1 MCVLLS
7 PSGDCYLAGYSGDLV
22 LANFANTRLPILSY
36 HYPQYADLRTCEYSD
51 IIQSNSDTIQSSF
64 NKHFKKH
71 KKSYWQFSA
80 SLDAHHTVY
89 NILWSDFWRMP
100 LVHQSRLT
108 VLVDCLLYSGYLQ
121 MVTYYEP
128 LTKVYLLCVDLQ

>member
-7 PSGDCYLAGYSGDLV
+7 PSGDCYLADYSGDLV

-36 HYPQYADLRTCEYSD
+36 HYPQYADLRMCEYSD
-51 IIQSNSDTIQSSF
+51 IIQSNSDTIQSS
-64 NKHFKKH
+64 
-71 KKSYWQFSA
+71 
-80 SLDAHHTVY
+80 
-89 NILWSDFWRMP
+89 
-100 LVHQSRLT
+100 
-108 VLVDCLLYSGYLQ
+108 VLVDCYTVGTISVDLQ